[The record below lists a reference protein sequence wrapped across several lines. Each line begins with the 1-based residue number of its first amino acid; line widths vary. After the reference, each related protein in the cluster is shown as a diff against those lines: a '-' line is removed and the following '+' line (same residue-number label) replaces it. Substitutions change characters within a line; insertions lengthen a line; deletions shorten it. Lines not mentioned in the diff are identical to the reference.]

1 MVLGSAAQDST
12 LAGDILI
19 RGDAP
24 WIPTEL
30 GLTAGTYFP
39 LAIAQHTSVP
49 EWKTADTYSVP
60 TGSVWIK
67 TTEPKC
73 WC

>member
-1 MVLGSAAQDST
+1 MAQEVQVQDST

-24 WIPTEL
+24 WFTEL
-30 GLTAGTYFP
+30 GITAGTYFP

-49 EWKTADTYSVP
+49 EWKTADTYP
-60 TGSVWIK
+60 RPNW
-67 TTEPKC
+67 KC
-73 WC
+73 LD